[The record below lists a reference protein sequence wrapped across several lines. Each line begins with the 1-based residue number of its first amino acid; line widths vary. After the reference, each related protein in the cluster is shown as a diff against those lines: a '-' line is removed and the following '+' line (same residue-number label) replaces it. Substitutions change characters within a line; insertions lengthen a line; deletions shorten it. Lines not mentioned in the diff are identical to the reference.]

1 MERRISRREFGKTLA
16 RVASGAAL
24 LALQPSCTSTQR
36 SLPLGQ
42 LLRNDL
48 TDLSGTLLFD
58 DAERQA
64 AADDFGHIVHRLPTA
79 VLKPGS
85 AEDIVKMVQFANRRG
100 LKVAMRGN
108 GHAMFGQAQVDA
120 GVVIDSSTL
129 NSVRV
134 INSGG
139 RPAIEAG
146 PGALWGAVLDAAY
159 AHKLTP
165 PVNVPFF
172 LSVGGT
178 MSTGG
183 FGETTWRE
191 GFQVDHVLEL
201 QVVTGHGELVA
212 CSDER
217 NSDLFNAVLAGM
229 GQCGII
235 VKMVMA
241 LVPAPTHV
249 LFFVL
254 SYTELQ
260 TAIADLT
267 FLVNDGRFNHLD
279 GSTAARPGGGF
290 TYNLRGGSFHD
301 APNTPSESQLL
312 ARLRFTSKTAR
323 VMTYAEYYRR
333 TPNIPSPLPNP
344 WLHLCLPASRSVEYA
359 NRVLATPAEVAFSTQ
374 LFSVWRTS
382 SIKRPLARVPK
393 EDLVVRFQL
402 LRRPPAS
409 FADIGSLVTMNRT
422 LYERARDMG
431 GTRLTTTA
439 IPFSQADWIHHYGP
453 AWESFRKAK
462 QRFDPNNVLTPGQG
476 MFPSA
481 VGEGSV

>member
-120 GVVIDSSTL
+120 GVVIDSTTL

-146 PGALWGAVLDAAY
+146 PGALWSAVLDAAY

-165 PVNVPFF
+165 PVTVPAF

-178 MSTGG
+178 ISTGG
-183 FGETTWRE
+183 FHASTWRE

-201 QVVTGHGELVA
+201 QVVTGHGQLVT

-235 VKMVMA
+235 VKVVMA

-249 LFFVL
+249 LFLVL
-254 SYTELQ
+254 SYADWQ
-260 TAIADLT
+260 GAIADST
-267 FLVNDGRFNHLD
+267 FLVNDGRFNEFD
-279 GSTAARPGGGF
+279 GDTAVRPGGGF
-290 TYNLRGGSFHD
+290 TFNLRCGAFYD
-301 APNTPSESQLL
+301 APNSPAESQLL
-312 ARLRFTSKTAR
+312 SGLGFASKRTR

-333 TPNIPSPLPNP
+333 TPLSPSSLPHP
-344 WLHLCLPASRSVEYA
+344 WLHLCLPASKSVEYG
-359 NRVLATPAEVAFSTQ
+359 NRVLATPTEVAFSNQ

-382 SIKRPLARVPK
+382 SMKRPLARVPK

-409 FADIGSLVTMNRT
+409 FTDIGSLVAMNRT

-439 IPFSQADWIHHYGP
+439 IPFSQADWIQYYGP

-481 VGEGSV
+481 VGERGV

>member
-1 MERRISRREFGKTLA
+1 MR
-16 RVASGAAL
+16 
-24 LALQPSCTSTQR
+24 CTHHAPLRSA
-36 SLPLGQ
+36 SLPKGQ

-58 DAERQA
+58 DAARQA
-64 AADDFGHIVHRLPTA
+64 AADDFGHIVHRLPLA

-85 AEDIVKMVQFANRRG
+85 IEDIVKLVQFANRRG
-100 LKVAMRGN
+100 IKVAMRGN

-165 PVNVPFF
+165 PVTVPASFR
-172 LSVGGT
+172 SVVR
-178 MSTGG
+178 SVRVD
-183 FGETTWRE
+183 FAETTWRD

-201 QVVTGHGELVA
+201 QVVTGHGELLT

-249 LFFVL
+249 LFFML
-254 SYTELQ
+254 SY
-260 TAIADLT
+260 
-267 FLVNDGRFNHLD
+267 
-279 GSTAARPGGGF
+279 
-290 TYNLRGGSFHD
+290 
-301 APNTPSESQLL
+301 
-312 ARLRFTSKTAR
+312 ARLA
-323 VMTYAEYYRR
+323 
-333 TPNIPSPLPNP
+333 
-344 WLHLCLPASRSVEYA
+344 
-359 NRVLATPAEVAFSTQ
+359 
-374 LFSVWRTS
+374 
-382 SIKRPLARVPK
+382 
-393 EDLVVRFQL
+393 
-402 LRRPPAS
+402 
-409 FADIGSLVTMNRT
+409 G
-422 LYERARDMG
+422 RD
-431 GTRLTTTA
+431 R
-439 IPFSQADWIHHYGP
+439 
-453 AWESFRKAK
+453 
-462 QRFDPNNVLTPGQG
+462 
-476 MFPSA
+476 
-481 VGEGSV
+481 